1 MEPDENM
8 ESDVS
13 PRYVASNLELFILYI
28 TCTCV
33 WQTYSH
39 TVFVIFPSRHVAQV
53 SPSLPFTEPSQ
64 SLSPPPG
71 PSGFSLLSPPQPGI
85 TPNQPQISTSNQYQ
99 LTATINRLHLAAA
112 NQRQTA
118 TALSSLAQNPSV
130 AQTGNISTSAQ
141 TQASARTIQP
151 ALTNRDD
158 GRAQITGPTA
168 SLAAAARRDDTPTAV
183 GSSRAAGGGS
193 TSSNI
198 FQIPLSQDILA
209 GSNDLSLGL
218 GESQLVGTF

>member
-1 MEPDENM
+1 M
-8 ESDVS
+8 
-13 PRYVASNLELFILYI
+13 A
-28 TCTCV
+28 
-33 WQTYSH
+33 H
-39 TVFVIFPSRHVAQV
+39 V

-85 TPNQPQISTSNQYQ
+85 TPNQPQISASNQYH
-99 LTATINRLHLAAA
+99 LAATINRLHLAAA

-141 TQASARTIQP
+141 TQVSARTIQP
-151 ALTNRDD
+151 AVTNRDD

-168 SLAAAARRDDTPTAV
+168 SLAAAVRRGDTPTAVGSSGAAVRQGDTPTAV
-183 GSSRAAGGGS
+183 GSSRAAAGGGS

-198 FQIPLSQDILA
+198 FQIPLSQYILA